1 MAAAKRTPLETP
13 SEEDKLRTTMRR
25 CADELDQAIALRFG
39 VMDSESKAIE
49 VTRQRTEA
57 MAKVAARLREAALG

>member
-1 MAAAKRTPLETP
+1 MAAAKRTPDETP